1 MNGTVNGTVSGGE
14 EVVSAVS
21 VMKDDVVTQEVFFD
35 SQTQVQ
41 VQESAV
47 EEDGSESDDGVKMK
61 VV

>member
-1 MNGTVNGTVSGGE
+1 
-14 EVVSAVS
+14 
-21 VMKDDVVTQEVFFD
+21 MKDDVVTQEVFFD